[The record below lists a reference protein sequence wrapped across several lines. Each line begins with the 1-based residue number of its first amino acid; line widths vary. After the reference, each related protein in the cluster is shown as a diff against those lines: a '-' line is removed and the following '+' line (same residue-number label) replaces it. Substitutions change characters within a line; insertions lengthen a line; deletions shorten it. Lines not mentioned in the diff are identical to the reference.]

1 MGSNNRALRKTA
13 LCMAL
18 GVCLS
23 MLLMPPASAANN
35 DGSVVG
41 RTASGA
47 TVTITNPA
55 TGFTRSV
62 TADAA
67 GNYRF
72 PFLPVGEYQLQ
83 SSAGG
88 AAIPVTVSLGNA
100 TTVNVGAAET

>member
-18 GVCLS
+18 GACLS
-23 MLLMPPASAANN
+23 MLAVTPALAANN

-55 TGFTRSV
+55 TNFTRTV
-62 TADAA
+62 TADAD

-72 PFLPVGEYQLQ
+72 PFLPVGEYEL
-83 SSAGG
+83 SSSTGG
-88 AAIPVTVSLGNA
+88 APIAVTVSLGR
-100 TTVNVGAAET
+100 NVTSSLP